1 MTEVCLTQRLVLSI
15 PTLLYKNTSLLGLY
29 CYYNIIIIII
39 ADIIL
44 EKKLWDGFMIP
55 LKYMVP
61 IYSLFLNHLICMFV
75 ITMGLIALISVISYR
90 FHTYTFYPLLLLFFL
105 SI

>member
-15 PTLLYKNTSLLGLY
+15 PTLFYKNTSLLGLY

-44 EKKLWDGFMIP
+44 EKKTMIWVYDTTEIHGSNLFTVSQP
-55 LKYMVP
+55 LDLYVCYHHGVDCP
-61 IYSLFLNHLICMFV
+61 HLCN
-75 ITMGLIALISVISYR
+75 
-90 FHTYTFYPLLLLFFL
+90 FL
-105 SI
+105 SFSYLHLLSSVTSILS